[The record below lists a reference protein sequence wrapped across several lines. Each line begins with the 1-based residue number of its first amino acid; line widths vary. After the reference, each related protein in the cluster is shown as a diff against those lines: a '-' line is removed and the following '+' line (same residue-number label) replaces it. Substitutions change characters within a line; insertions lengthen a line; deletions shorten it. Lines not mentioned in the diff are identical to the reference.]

1 MSRSPKKTTSLLK
14 ISAPKS
20 APKVKLVCTDF
31 DGTLIGGESES
42 ALAEF
47 FEIMKEQRRL
57 HKVKWIINTG
67 RSWDTLEPE
76 MIARGFPLLPD
87 WVVLSERE
95 VYRIHR
101 EHPVGDYEW
110 NRACTETHEALFAQ
124 TAPFWK
130 ELEEFISSQT
140 GAEMLEDE
148 FSPITLRARNEH
160 EAKRIHKFV
169 DETLPKYPCLVLVRN
184 DVYFRFA
191 HETYHKG
198 TCLQRIQA
206 EIGLEPA
213 HTFAA
218 GDHYNDLPMLNT
230 AYAKYLACPGNAI
243 PEVQHCVTSQAGR
256 HAPGHAAAGVVEAWK
271 SFLS

>member
-1 MSRSPKKTTSLLK
+1 MTRSPKKTTSLLK
-14 ISAPKS
+14 ISAPKP
-20 APKVKLVCTDF
+20 AAKVKLVCTDF
-31 DGTLIGGESES
+31 DGTLVGGESEA

-87 WVVLSERE
+87 WVVLAERE

-110 NRACTETHEALFAQ
+110 NRACTDIHNSLFVQ
-124 TAPFWK
+124 TVSFWK
-130 ELEEFISSQT
+130 ELEEFIASQT

-160 EAKRIHKFV
+160 EAMRIHEFV
-169 DETLPKYPCLVLVRN
+169 TATLPKYPSLVLVRN

-191 HETYHKG
+191 HEAFNKG
-198 TCLQRIQA
+198 TALQRIQQ
-206 EIGLEPA
+206 EIGLGA
-213 HTFAA
+213 ANTFAV

-230 AYAKYLACPGNAI
+230 TYAKYLACPGNAI
-243 PEVQHCVTSQAGR
+243 PEVQQRVTTQAGR
-256 HAPGHAAAGVVEAWK
+256 HAPGFAAAGVVEAWK
-271 SFLS
+271 SLLS